1 VYPPFYRFDRALV
14 DDIPLVPI
22 VFVMMT
28 LFTSLVFWKQDKVQ
42 SRSLLGL
49 SAVLSVFLSIMVGFG
64 LVFWTGKCDGAIAP
78 IIAYINRALV

>member
-1 VYPPFYRFDRALV
+1 VSSRLYPPLYSFDRALV

-28 LFTSLVFWKQDKVQ
+28 LYTSLVFWKQDKVQ

-49 SAVLSVFLSIMVGFG
+49 SAVLSVFLSIMGGFG
-64 LVFWTGKCDGAIAP
+64 LVILTGKCNGVAP
-78 IIAYINRALV
+78 ISG